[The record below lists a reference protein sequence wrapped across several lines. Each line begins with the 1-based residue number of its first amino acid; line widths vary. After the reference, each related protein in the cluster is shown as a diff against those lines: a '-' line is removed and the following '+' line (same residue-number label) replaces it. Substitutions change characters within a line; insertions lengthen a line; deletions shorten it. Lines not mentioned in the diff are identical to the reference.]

1 MDLAF
6 WRDLS
11 IVLLCLEAFIMVLI
25 PGVIF
30 FFSIKGLQMLEK
42 KLREVTPK
50 VHEVF
55 HKVNHVT
62 RQASDK
68 AASPFIA
75 ASAASAQVKALW
87 RGTTSLIKR
96 QEV

>member
-11 IVLLCLEAFIMVLI
+11 LVLLCLEAFVFMLV
-25 PGVIF
+25 PGVLF
-30 FFSIKGLQMLEK
+30 FFSVKGLRELEK
-42 KLREVTPK
+42 KLREVSPQ
-50 VHEVF
+50 VHGVF
-55 HKVNHVT
+55 HRVNQVT

-75 ASAASAQVKALW
+75 VSAANAQVKAMW
-87 RGTTSLIKR
+87 RGKASLIKR

>member
-1 MDLAF
+1 MKVLDLAAAKQKAY
-6 WRDLS
+6 RLLS
-11 IVLLCLEAFIMVLI
+11 LRPHSE
-25 PGVIF
+25 
-30 FFSIKGLQMLEK
+30 KELEK

-75 ASAASAQVKALW
+75 ASAASAQVKATW
-87 RGTTSLIKR
+87 RGATSLIKR
-96 QEV
+96 LEV